1 MICEK
6 MRDLSCRGEAGG
18 FGEALT
24 TDDIDG
30 QIVGTGDIRSLKIK
44 SDYTDVK
51 CGVKWDEGII
61 CDVLKGE
68 TDNKASSTVQ
78 HTSKATESDKNNSTE
93 EGDLDKDE
101 DFRDS
106 EVPGPES
113 LDTERSLDS
122 GERNRNLNL

>member
-18 FGEALT
+18 SGEALT
-24 TDDIDG
+24 TDGIDG
-30 QIVGTGDIRSLKIK
+30 HIVGTGDIRSMKIK

-51 CGVKWDEGII
+51 CGVKWDGGIR

-68 TDNKASSTVQ
+68 TDNKASSTAQ
-78 HTSKATESDKNNSTE
+78 HTSKATEKDNSNSTE

-101 DFRDS
+101 EFRNP

-113 LDTERSLDS
+113 SNTERSIDT
-122 GERNRNLNL
+122 GEENLNLNL